1 VIGVLFVDNFFNKKT
16 ITEEDMRFLTA
27 FSNQMAAAIESA
39 KLFEQVSFAEAELEN
54 IFRSISDMVYFT
66 DMDYTI
72 RSINN
77 AVSERL
83 GMPEVEIVG
92 KKCYEVFHNMNEP
105 WKACPHHKTVETKK
119 SFIEE
124 VEDPKTGETFLTS
137 TSPIFDTSGNF
148 LGAVHI
154 VRDITEL
161 QHIRERLA
169 TAERM
174 AALGE
179 VAAKVAHEIRN
190 PLVSIG
196 GFAQR
201 LENKLDGNLKE
212 YATIIAREVK
222 RLEDI
227 LKDILGF
234 VKEVRLAIKP
244 VDVNALMRNV
254 LSLVE
259 SDAVERGIAM
269 ESSFGDI
276 PEVLVDSDRIK
287 EAFLNIMNNSI
298 QAVGTAGRITTRTYP
313 VNGNVAVEIVDTG
326 YGIAEKDLPFIFDP
340 FYTTKPTGTGLG
352 LAITR
357 RIIEEHKG
365 RIEVKSRPGEGTA
378 IKVLLPSERKE
389 ER

>member
-1 VIGVLFVDNFFNKKT
+1 
-16 ITEEDMRFLTA
+16 
-27 FSNQMAAAIESA
+27 
-39 KLFEQVSFAEAELEN
+39 
-54 IFRSISDMVYFT
+54 
-66 DMDYTI
+66 
-72 RSINN
+72 
-77 AVSERL
+77 
-83 GMPEVEIVG
+83 
-92 KKCYEVFHNMNEP
+92 MNEP
-105 WKACPHHKTVETKK
+105 WKECPHHRTVETKK
-119 SFIEE
+119 SFVEE
-124 VEDPKTGETFLTS
+124 VEDPRTGETFLTS
-137 TSPIFDTSGNF
+137 TSPIFDISGNF

-161 QHIRERLA
+161 KQIGERLA

-222 RLEDI
+222 RLEAI
-227 LKDILGF
+227 LRDILGF
-234 VKEVRLAIKP
+234 VREVRLSIKA
-244 VDVNALMRNV
+244 VDLNVLIRSV

-259 SDAVERGIAM
+259 SEAVERGIAL
-269 ESSFGDI
+269 ESSFADV
-276 PEVLVDSDRIK
+276 PNVLVDSDRIK

-298 QAVGTAGRITTRTYP
+298 QAVGAHGKITTKTYP
-313 VNGNVAVEIVDTG
+313 LNGNVVVEIIDTG
-326 YGIAEKDLPFIFDP
+326 AGIAEKDLPFIFDP

-365 RIEVKSRPGEGTA
+365 RIEVRSRPGEGTT
-378 IKVLLPSERKE
+378 IRVLLPSKGKE